1 MMVRQAHHTM
11 KNKRGF
17 TLLEMVIVIGISAL
31 LLTGMTRAAH
41 TLMKSSVDNRNYL
54 IALNLAKQHMALMN
68 NEVTVPAVVA
78 ETAQA
83 ADANFP
89 SFIPTREV
97 VSIAT
102 NVDIA
107 GTTDYIRQITVR
119 IRLNSVTGPVL
130 MRLDTYRSN
139 IITFGNG
146 T

>member
-1 MMVRQAHHTM
+1 M

-17 TLLEMVIVIGISAL
+17 TLLEMVIVIGITAV

-41 TLMKSSVDNRNYL
+41 ALMKSAIDNRNYL
-54 IALNLAKQHMALMN
+54 IALNLAKQHMAVMN
-68 NEVTVPAVVA
+68 NEVTVPGVTVG
-78 ETAQA
+78 EVAQA
-83 ADANFP
+83 FDTDFP

-102 NVDIA
+102 NVDIF

-130 MRLDTYRSN
+130 IRLDTYRSN